1 MSTPAASSAA
11 NEINRLHREAVRRSN
26 DSRAAL
32 CAALEAAW
40 QAGRLLNEEKRRVR
54 RAMGR
59 GAWLLWL
66 ESNFQGTP
74 RTAQRYMQL
83 ARSEADA
90 SRLCGMSLR
99 QAYWRLGIATEPKSR
114 AGRAPVENLP
124 AHVRFAHKLVLALK
138 SCVSAGKVTPAQCAH
153 YRQDLRPLYDLL
165 CPLFEAGAPSLAFPA
180 ITATKP
186 HEVAPSR
193 PRARHPVSPTHAGH
207 RRKRDRGAVPPALP
221 ALRGASALDA

>member
-1 MSTPAASSAA
+1 MSAPAASSVAH
-11 NEINRLHREAVRRSN
+11 EINRLHGEAVQRAG

-40 QAGRLLNEEKRRVR
+40 QAGLLLTEEKRRVR
-54 RAMGR
+54 RVMGC

-66 ESNFQGTP
+66 EDNFQGTP

-90 SRLCGMSLR
+90 SRLHGMSLR

-114 AGRAPVENLP
+114 AGLASVESLP
-124 AHVRFAHKLVLALK
+124 AHVRFAQKLVVALK
-138 SCVSAGKVTPAQCAH
+138 PRVSDGKVTPEQCAH

-165 CPLFEAGAPSLAFPA
+165 RPLFESSAPSLAFPA
-180 ITATKP
+180 FTATKP
-186 HEVAPSR
+186 R
-193 PRARHPVSPTHAGH
+193 
-207 RRKRDRGAVPPALP
+207 
-221 ALRGASALDA
+221 